1 MIRKLWNRVLQ
12 WGLHY
17 DQDGLTLA
25 KSGDYAV
32 TSGSKL
38 QSDASMRMHV
48 FFAEGGTVV
57 EIRINDNSNTN
68 SNRPTMERFKTVV
81 IPDSEDLAYRVGQI
95 VAMESLRA

>member
-12 WGLHY
+12 WGLQY
-17 DQDGLTLA
+17 DHDEPATLA
-25 KSGDYAV
+25 KSEYGGI
-32 TSGSKL
+32 SGSKL

-57 EIRINDNSNTN
+57 EIRINDNSSTN